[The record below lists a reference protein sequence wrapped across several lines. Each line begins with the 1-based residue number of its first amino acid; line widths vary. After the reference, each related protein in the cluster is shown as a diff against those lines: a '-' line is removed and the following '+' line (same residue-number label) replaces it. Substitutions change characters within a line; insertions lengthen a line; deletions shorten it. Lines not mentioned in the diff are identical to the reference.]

1 MFFRPALDS
10 LLQLA
15 DTHPGDRRPLPPENL
30 QFHQSSRSMSD
41 NMSIDLGTT
50 YMGLDLKHPVVA
62 SPSPLSATVDG
73 IVRLEDAGAAAV
85 VMLSLFEEQVQHQ
98 TDTMERI
105 MGTGEDGFA
114 ESLSHFPEHDD
125 YQLDP
130 DSYLETLRQ
139 AAERTGIPVIASI
152 NGVTNRGWV
161 DIARMMQEAGASGI
175 ELNVYYVPAQITLSG
190 RAVEEVYLDVIKAVK
205 GAVSIPVA
213 LKMSPYFSSVGD
225 MARQF
230 AEAGADA
237 LVLFNRFYRP
247 DFDLENL
254 QVVPN
259 VNLSTPAE
267 VRLPLLWLSL
277 LYGHVKVSM
286 AASHGIHSAT
296 EVVKCLFA
304 GADVTMTTS
313 ALLQHGVE
321 HLTTLVD
328 GLEQWMQQNEYS
340 SVSQMKGTMSQ
351 RLATDPSAFERAN
364 YIKML
369 ETYKNNPT
377 PA

>member
-1 MFFRPALDS
+1 
-10 LLQLA
+10 
-15 DTHPGDRRPLPPENL
+15 
-30 QFHQSSRSMSD
+30 
-41 NMSIDLGTT
+41 MSINLGTT

-62 SPSPLSATVDG
+62 SASPLSGTVDG

-85 VMLSLFEEQVQHQ
+85 VMPSLFEEQVQHQ

-114 ESLSHFPEHDD
+114 ESLSHFMEHDD

-130 DSYLETLRQ
+130 DNYLETLRLASEQ
-139 AAERTGIPVIASI
+139 TGIPVIASI
-152 NGVTNRGWV
+152 NGVTNRGWI
-161 DIARMMQEAGASGI
+161 DIARMMQEAGANGI
-175 ELNVYYVPAQITLSG
+175 ELNVYYVPAQISLSG

-230 AEAGADA
+230 TEAGADA

-247 DFDLENL
+247 DFDLEHL

-286 AASHGIHSAT
+286 AASHGVHSAT
-296 EVVKCLFA
+296 EVVKCILA

-313 ALLQHGVE
+313 ALLQHGVG
-321 HLTTLVD
+321 HLTTLVY
-328 GLEQWMQQNEYS
+328 GLQQWMEEKEYN
-340 SVSQMKGTMSQ
+340 SVAQMKGIMSQ

-369 ETYKNNPT
+369 EAYKNSPVSI
-377 PA
+377 

>member
-1 MFFRPALDS
+1 
-10 LLQLA
+10 
-15 DTHPGDRRPLPPENL
+15 
-30 QFHQSSRSMSD
+30 MSD
-41 NMSIDLGTT
+41 DMSIDMGTT
-50 YMGLDLKHPVVA
+50 YMGLELGHPVVA
-62 SPSPLSATVDG
+62 SPSPLSATVEG
-73 IVRLEDAGAAAV
+73 ILRLEDAGAAAV

-105 MGTGEDGFA
+105 MGSGEDGFA
-114 ESLSHFPEHDD
+114 ESLSHFPEHDE

-130 DSYLETLRQ
+130 DSYLETLRLASER
-139 AAERTGIPVIASI
+139 AAVPVIASI
-152 NGVTNRGWV
+152 NGVTNRGWI
-161 DIARMMQEAGASGI
+161 DIAKMMQQAGASGI
-175 ELNVYYVPAQITLSG
+175 ELNVYYIPAQIALSG
-190 RAVEEVYLDVIKAVK
+190 RAVEETYLDVVKAVK
-205 GAVSIPVA
+205 GSVSIPVA

-230 AEAGADA
+230 ADAGADA

-254 QVVPN
+254 QVIPN
-259 VNLSTPAE
+259 VNLSTPGE

-277 LYGHVKVSM
+277 LYGHIKVSM
-286 AASHGIHSAT
+286 AASHGVHSAR
-296 EVVKCLFA
+296 EVVKCLLA

-328 GLEQWMQQNEYS
+328 GLRQWMQQKGYG
-340 SVSQMKGTMSQ
+340 SVRQMRGIMSQ
-351 RLATDPSAFERAN
+351 RLASDPSAFERAN

-369 ETYKNNPT
+369 ETYKDNPV